1 MSYNATGNSASR
13 RIATLLD
20 EGSFVEIGGAVTARS
35 TTFNLQEKAA
45 PSDGVITGYGVI
57 DGNLVYVYS
66 QDADVL
72 GGALGE
78 MHAKKIARIYDM
90 AMKMGAPVI
99 GLIDCAGL
107 RLQEATDALEAF
119 GSLYHKQALASG
131 VIPQVTAIFGMCGGG
146 LAVVPG
152 LTDFT
157 FMEAKDGKLF
167 VNSPNALEGN
177 EISKC
182 NTASAEYQS
191 KTAGLVDGIGAEA
204 EILGQIRDLVCM
216 LPANNEDDM
225 SYEECTDDLNR
236 ICADIANAS
245 EDTAIALAQIA
256 DNQILVETKKDYAK
270 EMVTGFIRLNGMT
283 VGVVANRSKVYNAEA
298 EVETEFDSVL
308 TVDGCK
314 KATDFVN
321 FCDAFSIPVL
331 TLTNVTGFAATV
343 ESEKNMASA
352 VAKLTYAFA
361 NATVPKVNVIVG
373 KAFGSAYVSMNSKS
387 IGADLVY
394 AWPTAEI
401 GMMDAK
407 LAAQIMYADADT
419 ETLNEKAAEYK
430 ELQSSPN
437 SAAARGY
444 VDAIIEPAD
453 TRKYVIGAFEMLFT
467 KREDRPAKKHGTV

>member
-1 MSYNATGNSASR
+1 MSYNATENSASR

-216 LPANNEDDM
+216 LPANNENDM

-298 EVETEFDSVL
+298 EVEAEFDSVL

-407 LAAQIMYADADT
+407 LAAQIMYADADA

>member
-1 MSYNATGNSASR
+1 MSYNATENSASR

-283 VGVVANRSKVYNAEA
+283 VGVVANRSKVYNAEV
-298 EVETEFDSVL
+298 EVEAEFDSVL

-407 LAAQIMYADADT
+407 LAAQIMYADADA